1 MKLTKEPTMNID
13 KIIEQ
18 TAKKILD
25 EHLTN
30 LLRLGYLLQVNKR
43 LMKMYLIG
51 LKHMKK
57 QVYEVNP
64 VGVTSLFGS
73 FM

>member
-1 MKLTKEPTMNID
+1 MKLTKEPTINID

-30 LLRLGYLLQVNKR
+30 LLRLGYLLQVNTTYENLFDWIKTHE
-43 LMKMYLIG
+43 KTG
-51 LKHMKK
+51 LLSEPRRGHF
-57 QVYEVNP
+57 
-64 VGVTSLFGS
+64 TIW
-73 FM
+73 

>member
-1 MKLTKEPTMNID
+1 MKLTKEPTINID

-30 LLRLGYLLQVNKR
+30 LLRLGYLLQVNTTYENLFDWIKTHE
-43 LMKMYLIG
+43 KTG
-51 LKHMKK
+51 L
-57 QVYEVNP
+57 
-64 VGVTSLFGS
+64 
-73 FM
+73 